1 MIKHRKEYIMKNCK
15 TKLYNVLF
23 PVWMLMM
30 FPVMWLI
37 ILPGNFIIDSLV
49 LLITMKILNYA
60 DKKMFYKKH
69 ILKIFLFGMLADII
83 GALFIFLM
91 MYIFEIGNM
100 GDELYLTIPGLL
112 IAGLMIFIFNYFI
125 TFKKLDKKERL
136 RLSLIFAIIT
146 APYTYLIPTSWIY
159 Y

>member
-1 MIKHRKEYIMKNCK
+1 MKKGK

-30 FPVMWLI
+30 FPGMWLI

-91 MYIFEIGNM
+91 MYVFEIGNM

>member
-1 MIKHRKEYIMKNCK
+1 MKKGK

-30 FPVMWLI
+30 FPGMWLI

-69 ILKIFLFGMLADII
+69 I
-83 GALFIFLM
+83 
-91 MYIFEIGNM
+91 
-100 GDELYLTIPGLL
+100 
-112 IAGLMIFIFNYFI
+112 LMIFIFNYFI

>member
-1 MIKHRKEYIMKNCK
+1 MKK
-15 TKLYNVLF
+15 GRVKLYNVLF

-30 FPVMWLI
+30 FPGMWLI

-91 MYIFEIGNM
+91 MYLFDIGNR
-100 GDELYLTIPGLL
+100 GDELYLTLPGLL
-112 IAGLMIFIFNYFI
+112 IAGAMIFIFNYFI

-146 APYTYLIPTSWIY
+146 APYTYLIPTNWIY

>member
-1 MIKHRKEYIMKNCK
+1 MKKCK

-60 DKKMFYKKH
+60 DKKLFYKKH
-69 ILKIFLFGMLADII
+69 ILKIFLFGMLADLI
-83 GALFIFLM
+83 GALFIYLM
-91 MYIFEIGNM
+91 MYVFEIGNM
-100 GDELYLTIPGLL
+100 CDELYLTIPGLL